1 MKTENHKS
9 HRARNWRDIPQEVK
23 PRAMSRGGR
32 RRAVFSWVRTT
43 IFTIALIS
51 CGALAWLGY
60 EAWHDQP
67 HALTRA
73 ATLPPVKEIALSTD
87 GVLDDTWIKHTLA
100 MPAGATLM
108 DLDLQQLHDRL
119 LSGGQVQAASITRRF
134 PSTLAV
140 HLTERSPVARV
151 MVQQPGEATPGEL
164 LVARDGVVYAG
175 IGYDPAMV
183 RSLVWLD
190 GFRLVRA
197 EGRIQPIQGME
208 KAADLIAK
216 ARNEAPHLYAT
227 WKVISLARLHSD
239 SELEVRSAEVEKII
253 FGANQD
259 FFRQLA
265 QLDMLLEIAQSQPDR
280 PLREVNFAIGRTADG
295 RMQVPVLLDRPEPMT
310 GNHTTA
316 RPPAISPF
324 NNPQKKSTREF

>member
-1 MKTENHKS
+1 
-9 HRARNWRDIPQEVK
+9 
-23 PRAMSRGGR
+23 
-32 RRAVFSWVRTT
+32 
-43 IFTIALIS
+43 
-51 CGALAWLGY
+51 
-60 EAWHDQP
+60 
-67 HALTRA
+67 
-73 ATLPPVKEIALSTD
+73 
-87 GVLDDTWIKHTLA
+87 VLDDAWIKRTLA
-100 MPAGATLM
+100 VPAGATLM

-119 LSGGQVQAASITRRF
+119 LSGGQVQAASLTRRF
-134 PSTLAV
+134 PATLAV

-151 MVQQPGEATPGEL
+151 MVQQPGEEAPVEL

-197 EGRIQPIQGME
+197 GGRIQPIPGMVQV
-208 KAADLIAK
+208 ADLIAK

-239 SELEVRSAEVEKII
+239 SELEVRSAEVERII

-295 RMQVPVLLDRPEPMT
+295 RMQVPVLLDRAEPAKST
-310 GNHTTA
+310 RTTA
-316 RPPAISPF
+316 RPPATSPF

>member
-1 MKTENHKS
+1 MKTDNHKS
-9 HRARNWRDIPQEVK
+9 PAARNWRDIPQEVK

-32 RRAVFSWVRTT
+32 RRAIFSWVRTT
-43 IFTIALIS
+43 IFTIALIG
-51 CGALAWLGY
+51 CGALVWLGY
-60 EAWHDQP
+60 EVWHEQSHVLT
-67 HALTRA
+67 HAA
-73 ATLPPVKEIALSTD
+73 SLPPVKEIALSTD
-87 GVLDDTWIKHTLA
+87 GVLDEAWVKRTFALQ
-100 MPAGATLM
+100 AGATLM
-108 DLDLQQLHDRL
+108 DLDLQQLHDRML
-119 LSGGQVQAASITRRF
+119 NGGQVLAASLTRRF

-140 HLTERSPVARV
+140 QLTERSPVARV
-151 MVQQPGEATPGEL
+151 MVQPSGEELPREL
-164 LVARDGVVYAG
+164 LVARDGVVYTG
-175 IGYDPAMV
+175 IGYDPAML

-197 EGRIQPIQGME
+197 EGRIQPIAGM
-208 KAADLIAK
+208 AQVADLIAK

-227 WKVISLARLHSD
+227 WKVVSLARLQSD
-239 SELEVRSAEVEKII
+239 GELEVRSAEVEKII

-295 RMQVPVLLDRPEPMT
+295 RMQVPVLLDRPEPST
-310 GNHTTA
+310 ATRATA

-324 NNPQKKSTREF
+324 NNPQKKTTREF